1 MKQTNNAIK
10 FLMAQYRAIF
20 KNANIAMVAA
30 IAAAALASGQAQ
42 AAKALDRAVLEG
54 FTANTSVTLSG
65 EDSATGADNTYTNLT
80 LKVADQSDNIAIT
93 KAHTFNITGGKD
105 TSGSSF
111 DSGKS
116 DGSAVIDLSKSTL
129 NLQAGDSAKAAD
141 VVLKVGATQAVDV
154 KLDTLNVTKGTLEV
168 EKGSISATNIT
179 IGKAKATETQAIV
192 NVSGTVGAV
201 GNTVKIIDGGLV
213 ESKAEGAK
221 LLGNVI
227 VSGGE
232 IKSGKST
239 NLTISDRLDLQAGKL
254 NIVEGKV
261 ILENGGTFA
270 DKSIVHSGTLVVKG
284 ATPVQL
290 TGKFSGAAA
299 AAAVLELD
307 DGAVS
312 MDMDTLKA
320 ITTGATAK
328 LAVTADKKGTLV
340 LEGQT
345 VDLGDGNV
353 ILTKA
358 GAKGDKLDL
367 NNGSGTLTIKT
378 TEATF
383 GAADTINA
391 KLAFEVDT
399 LTAGKKAD
407 GTQLDI
413 NGGATIKV
421 SKALNVTAKDPS
433 AAALNVTSGTVVLNG
448 TNGTKGTLTASAVN
462 LKGAA
467 KANAK
472 FNITGGDWSVADLA
486 VTSGDVSIINGASLA
501 VTGTMTTAEAANG
514 VVTANASKIDAS
526 KATSLALAA
535 GGIKLENT
543 ATLTLDKNKFVD
555 SDGKIEAGKFDKGA
569 VNGEANTT
577 ITIMDGN
584 KKLQFANGDAY
595 KKFYDSTGFKGTL
608 DVDVTM
614 DAQSGSKPIDQI
626 LSGLNN
632 DEIYKNVTAT
642 TTDGSVSG
650 NKSAGKVEV
659 TSNKDLTLGA
669 DTALMLNGAQG
680 GNFVNKTDASG
691 NKVIADVTFGNSG
704 NSLTLKGD
712 GKLGAVAVGASA
724 TGSLTIGTHDVA
736 SNTTVVAGKDLG
748 AESAAL
754 TKIELNNAG
763 SSLTVESGS
772 VYATTLNV
780 NEGADLIVKA
790 GKVVSDNGTVKA
802 GASLTVSG
810 DVTYKK
816 ATVDGALKANTLTL
830 SDTGSASNIIEHNF
844 ASADVDVTKLVLA
857 QYNQLNIGQDNA
869 ANPDQS
875 KTGSV
880 YAGTLELN
888 QGKAF
893 IDPSNSVGYSFL
905 AVNNLKGTITDDKVA
920 GELNGTVTVGKNAV
934 FGVGFESDQA
944 LVDMLAKYTDPKT
957 GALKDFS
964 SALVLNKQVTLA
976 KNTDGIT
983 VNPNANSGSATAGTV
998 EFTAGSGLVITDEVY
1013 GIDAQGN
1020 KSGSAITFTGGTV
1033 TLDPA
1038 SKLVLIGDFSGA
1050 DKAFQVFSGAGKITG
1065 SMKIESANG
1074 LLTGTLDS
1082 GNGTV
1087 GLDFSREKAEELGAF
1102 SDASAPVRE
1111 LLFGKLSGDV
1121 KGKGLGFDLIS
1132 DVATGSLSGVVAD
1145 AAAHAATYAGAQQ
1158 AAVVSVTTM
1167 ADAMFGR
1174 VGSVGVEAASI
1185 SATGSQANGGVWLT
1199 PMYKSMD
1206 ADGFNAEGV
1215 SYGSDV
1221 DAAGVAFGADTVN
1234 GNMRFG
1240 AVFNIGSGDAE
1251 GKGNGNGLKDEFDYY
1266 GFGIYSAM
1274 GFGNFA
1280 LVGDASMTVV
1290 SHDVEGL
1297 GLKGKADTTAVTM
1310 GVTGQ
1315 YTVATPAVDV
1325 TPHLGAR
1332 FIRLN
1337 TDSYDLVGDKGVVA
1351 TTDFDVQNVFSVP
1364 LGVTLSKG
1372 FVAGGWTL
1380 APSADLTVTFNTGD
1394 TEAKSTTTFTGAPAI
1409 GLNTEVLDEVQYGVT
1424 LGLGAQNGAFGTS
1437 FGINYTGS
1445 SNTDSFGVNAQCRYM
1460 F

>member
-42 AAKALDRAVLEG
+42 AAKAFDRTALEG
-54 FTANTSVTLSG
+54 LTSDTIVNASG
-65 EDSATGADNTYTNLT
+65 EADPQDANTYTNLT
-80 LKVADQSDNIAIT
+80 LEVANKANDIAIT
-93 KAHTFNITGGKD
+93 KAHTFNITGGKEA
-105 TSGSSF
+105 SGSSF
-111 DSGKS
+111 DSKKA
-116 DGSAVIDLSKSTL
+116 DVTAVIDLSNSTL
-129 NLQAGDSAKAAD
+129 NLQAGESTAAAD
-141 VVLKVGATQAVDV
+141 AVLKVGASNAVDV
-154 KLDTLNVTKGTLEV
+154 KLGTLNVTKGTLEV
-168 EKGSISATNIT
+168 VKGSISATNIT
-179 IGKAKATETQAIV
+179 IGKAEAKATQAIV
-192 NVSGTVGAV
+192 NVSGTVGAA

-221 LLGNVI
+221 LLGNVT

-232 IKSGKST
+232 IKSAGSSD
-239 NLTISDRLDLQAGKL
+239 LTITESLNVQSGKL
-254 NIVEGKV
+254 NIAGGKV
-261 ILENGGTFA
+261 TLENGGTFA

-299 AAAVLELD
+299 DAAVLELT

-312 MDMDTLKA
+312 MDMDTLKT
-320 ITTGATAK
+320 ITTGKAT
-328 LAVTADKKGTLV
+328 LAVTAKKAGTLV
-340 LEGQT
+340 LQGDK
-345 VDLGDGNV
+345 VDLADGKV
-353 ILTKA
+353 ILSESGEKT
-358 GAKGDKLDL
+358 DKINL
-367 NNGSGTLTIKT
+367 NTDGTLTIKT

-399 LTAGKKAD
+399 LTAGKAD
-407 GTQLDI
+407 GTKFDI
-413 NGGATIKV
+413 KGGTTIKV
-421 SKALNVTAKDPS
+421 SKALNVQAADATK
-433 AAALNVTSGTVVLNG
+433 AALNVISGTVVLNG

-462 LKGAA
+462 LNGAA
-467 KANAK
+467 KADAK

-486 VTSGDVSIINGASLA
+486 VTSGDVSIVNGASLA

-514 VVTANASKIDAS
+514 VVTVNASKIDAAGA
-526 KATSLALAA
+526 KGLTLKA

-543 ATLTLDKNKFVD
+543 ATLTLDKSDFVD
-555 SDGKIEAGKFDKGA
+555 SNGEIEAGKFASGS
-569 VNGEANTT
+569 VVGEANTT

-584 KKLQFANGDAY
+584 KKMQFANGDAY

-642 TTDGSVSG
+642 TADGNVSG

-659 TSNKDLTLGA
+659 SANKDLTLGA

-680 GNFVNKTDASG
+680 GNFVSKTDASG

-748 AESAAL
+748 ADSAAL

-790 GKVVSDNGTVKA
+790 GKVVSENGTIKA

-830 SDTGSASNIIEHNF
+830 SGSGTASTTIEHNF
-844 ASADVDVTKLVLA
+844 ASADVDVTKLVLG
-857 QYNQLNIGQDNA
+857 QHNQLNIGQDNVDK
-869 ANPDQS
+869 PEQS

-880 YAGTLELN
+880 YAGNLELN

-893 IDPSNSVGYSFL
+893 IDPSNAVGYSFL
-905 AVNNLKGTITDDKVA
+905 AVNNLKLKSGALTNDKVA

-1033 TLDPA
+1033 TLDPT

-1050 DKAFQVFSGAGKITG
+1050 DKAFQVFSGAGTITG

-1074 LLTGTLDS
+1074 LLTGTLNS

-1174 VGSVGVEAASI
+1174 VGAVGVEAASI
-1185 SATGSQANGGVWLT
+1185 AATGSQANGGVWLT

-1206 ADGFNAEGV
+1206 SDGFNAEGV

-1280 LVGDASMTVV
+1280 LVGDASMTVI

-1394 TEAKSTTTFTGAPAI
+1394 TEAKSTTTFTGTPAI